1 MRGRG
6 LTEEQKVFL
15 VTRLACHEPLAAVLA
30 GFRAEF
36 GEAIDRRKAHHYD
49 ASKPYHR
56 RGLGKAL
63 CQLFDDT
70 RAAFD
75 REAMT
80 VPIANKIFRL
90 RAYQRYMERAEEMG
104 NLVLAGEMCERAAKE
119 VGGAY
124 TNRRE
129 MNGPN
134 GGVKCVLVEL
144 PAVAKDADDWVAKYT
159 PREGNAEAHDPSAS

>member
-1 MRGRG
+1 MRGRS

-70 RAAFD
+70 RAEFD
-75 REAMT
+75 KEAMR
-80 VPIANKIFRL
+80 VPIANKIYRL
-90 RAYQRYMERAEEMG
+90 RAYQRCSERAEEMG
-104 NLVLAGEMCERAAKE
+104 NLVLVAEMCERAAKE
-119 VGGAY
+119 VGGMY
-124 TNRRE
+124 RRCP
-129 MNGPN
+129 GF
-134 GGVKCVLVEL
+134 
-144 PAVAKDADDWVAKYT
+144 
-159 PREGNAEAHDPSAS
+159 R